1 MTKEEAY
8 MNVTGEVIVKAP
20 KEEVWRALNNPE
32 TLQKATPGCKSLTE
46 IEPDCYKAEIS
57 VGIAAVRGDYEST
70 IKILDKSE
78 PDRYRLVMSANSP
91 VGFVEGDATVELVH
105 EDMKTYIKYNGVAQV
120 GGKVAGVGQRMLS
133 GVAKLIV
140 KDFFKKIAK
149 ETNTQFH

>member
-1 MTKEEAY
+1 
-8 MNVTGEVIVKAP
+8 MNVNGEVIVKAS
-20 KEEVWRALNNPE
+20 KEDVWKALNDPE
-32 TLQKATPGCKSLTE
+32 TLKKATPGCKSLTE

-57 VGIAAVRGDYEST
+57 VGIAAVRGDYESM
-70 IKILDKSE
+70 IKILDKNE

-91 VGFVEGDATVELVH
+91 MGFVEGDATVELVH

-149 ETNTQFH
+149 ETNTQPY

>member
-1 MTKEEAY
+1 
-8 MNVTGEVIVKAP
+8 MNVNGEVVVKAP
-20 KEEVWRALNNPE
+20 KEDVWRALNNPAA
-32 TLQKATPGCKSLTE
+32 LQKATPGCKSLIE

-105 EDMKTYIKYNGVAQV
+105 EEMKTYIKYNGVAQV

-133 GVAKLIV
+133 GIAKLIV
-140 KDFFKKIAK
+140 KEFFKKIAK
-149 ETNTQFH
+149 ETTTQFH